1 MRIIGIDIQNFR
13 KLFGCHIDISKETT
27 LFVGANNSGKTS
39 AMDALAKF
47 LANRSFVFNDIT
59 IAKRID
65 INRIGTKW
73 VEADCEQPA
82 DLLDW
87 DTIVPKMDIWLDV
100 APNEMHYVASIIP
113 TLKWRGGKLGVRL
126 ALLPKDVSNLFNEY
140 REAYSSARTTEHA
153 RVEKSSFNLF
163 PKDLCE
169 FLDRKLTTYFS
180 IKAFI
185 LDPSHFEDAPV
196 QPTSFE
202 AECLT
207 DNPLKDIVRVDMID
221 AQRGFADPDSSE
233 GTEKVRK
240 QLSAQ
245 MRNYYEKH
253 LDPEKAPSPEDLDI
267 LEATEGARQVFDK
280 TLALKFAPAIKE
292 LEGLGYPGISDPKLT
307 ITTKVMTSETLKHDS
322 AVQYALSKTDN
333 TLKLPEKYNGLGYQ
347 NLISMVFDLM
357 GFRDDWM
364 REGKAKDTNTVI
376 EPMHLVLV
384 EEPEAHLHIQVQ
396 QVFIRQAYKV
406 LTNHKFLKQNLNF
419 TTQLVISTHSSHI
432 AIETTFGNLRYFK
445 RLPEGTECAVAT
457 SKVINLSDVF
467 GDSDQTNKFV
477 TRYLQSTHC
486 DLFFADAAILVEGVA
501 ESMLLPHF
509 IRSKFPEL
517 YQRYITILGVN
528 GRHAHRLSPLIEKLC
543 LPTLVITDLDP
554 AEKEGYHKS
563 VVPKRGEGQISGNYA
578 IAKWL
583 MKEKDIDKL
592 VDYSEDK
599 KEFSFASP
607 YRFSIRLAYQTP
619 VKVDFEGEEKEAI
632 PGTFED
638 CLIYTNYTQQQR
650 PRSDAEVGNV
660 RLFIV
665 SSDANKE
672 VTEQRVA
679 EIMSEETGDGEWRD
693 SKQYKSLI
701 LEHHMAASRFGF
713 LELYLPLNEVPV
725 FNTSL
730 RDGSISELSFLSKVI
745 SPLVQAYKG
754 NNDFEVLKIVKEY
767 SPLMESKKWISLDD
781 QTKALQQVESAV
793 DKLMELW
800 KDDAIPTCLDV
811 LRSIQDTGLFKLDE
825 RVDNI
830 LSSPAAD
837 ESIRITALRKALSVP
852 FTTLE
857 KYFAYVS
864 DNTRFATH
872 QGVKGLEFP
881 RVMVIIDDAEAK
893 GFLFSYEKL
902 FGVKLKTETDIKNE
916 REGKDNS
923 ITRTTRLFYVACTRA
938 QKSLAIIAYTYDCEA
953 VKATAMKNN
962 WFEDDEI
969 RLLE

>member
-1 MRIIGIDIQNFR
+1 MQITSITIQNFR
-13 KLFGCHIDISKETT
+13 KLLECHIDISEQTT

-73 VEADCEQPA
+73 VEADCQQPA

-87 DTIVPKMDIWLDV
+87 DAIVPKMDIWLDV
-100 APNEMHYVASIIP
+100 ASNEMHYVASIIP

-126 ALLPKDVSNLFNEY
+126 ALLPKDVSKLFNEY
-140 REAYSSARTTEHA
+140 REAYFSARITEHA
-153 RVEKSSFNLF
+153 RADKKSSFNLF

-169 FLDRKLTTYFS
+169 FLDRKLITYFS

-185 LDPSHFEDAPV
+185 LDPAHFGDVPV

-202 AECLT
+202 SECLT

-245 MRNYYEKH
+245 MRSYYEKH
-253 LDPEKAPSPEDLDI
+253 LDPEKSPSPEDLGI
-267 LEATEGARQVFDK
+267 LEATEDARKVFDK

-307 ITTKVMTSETLKHDS
+307 ITTKVMTGETLKHDS

-364 REGKAKDTNTVI
+364 REGKAKDTNAAI

-406 LTNHKFLKQNLNF
+406 LTNHQFLKQNSNF
-419 TTQLVISTHSSHI
+419 ATQLVISTHSSHI
-432 AIETTFGNLRYFK
+432 ARETTFGNLRYFK
-445 RLPEGTECAVAT
+445 RLPEGTECGVAT

-467 GDSDQTNKFV
+467 GNSDQTNKFV

-486 DLFFADAAILVEGVA
+486 DLFFADAAILVEGAA

-517 YQRYITILGVN
+517 YQRYITLLEVN

-554 AEKEGYHKS
+554 AEKEGHHKS

-592 VDYSEDK
+592 LDCSEDK
-599 KEFSFASP
+599 KEISFPFP
-607 YRFSIRLAYQTP
+607 YQFSIRIAYQTP
-619 VKVDFEGEEKEAI
+619 VKVDFKGEEKEAI

-638 CLIYTNYTQQQR
+638 CLIYTNY
-650 PRSDAEVGNV
+650 DLFKKIEVTDPGNLV
-660 RLFIV
+660 EQTHDLLN
-665 SSDANKE
+665 SSDTFETIHEKIYKMLCAGKSG
-672 VTEQRVA
+672 QKA
-679 EIMSEETGDGEWRD
+679 EFALDVIFE
-693 SKQYKSLI
+693 
-701 LEHHMAASRFGF
+701 
-713 LELYLPLNEVPV
+713 
-725 FNTSL
+725 
-730 RDGSISELSFLSKVI
+730 I
-745 SPLVQAYKG
+745 SP
-754 NNDFEVLKIVKEY
+754 
-767 SPLMESKKWISLDD
+767 
-781 QTKALQQVESAV
+781 
-793 DKLMELW
+793 
-800 KDDAIPTCLDV
+800 
-811 LRSIQDTGLFKLDE
+811 DE
-825 RVDNI
+825 
-830 LSSPAAD
+830 
-837 ESIRITALRKALSVP
+837 LSVP
-852 FTTLE
+852 P
-857 KYFAYVS
+857 YI
-864 DNTRFATH
+864 D
-872 QGVKGLEFP
+872 QGLIWLQRYLHP
-881 RVMVIIDDAEAK
+881 
-893 GFLFSYEKL
+893 
-902 FGVKLKTETDIKNE
+902 
-916 REGKDNS
+916 
-923 ITRTTRLFYVACTRA
+923 
-938 QKSLAIIAYTYDCEA
+938 
-953 VKATAMKNN
+953 
-962 WFEDDEI
+962 ED
-969 RLLE
+969 

>member
-419 TTQLVISTHSSHI
+419 TTQLVISTH
-432 AIETTFGNLRYFK
+432 
-445 RLPEGTECAVAT
+445 
-457 SKVINLSDVF
+457 
-467 GDSDQTNKFV
+467 Q
-477 TRYLQSTHC
+477 
-486 DLFFADAAILVEGVA
+486 
-501 ESMLLPHF
+501 
-509 IRSKFPEL
+509 
-517 YQRYITILGVN
+517 
-528 GRHAHRLSPLIEKLC
+528 
-543 LPTLVITDLDP
+543 
-554 AEKEGYHKS
+554 
-563 VVPKRGEGQISGNYA
+563 
-578 IAKWL
+578 
-583 MKEKDIDKL
+583 
-592 VDYSEDK
+592 
-599 KEFSFASP
+599 
-607 YRFSIRLAYQTP
+607 
-619 VKVDFEGEEKEAI
+619 
-632 PGTFED
+632 
-638 CLIYTNYTQQQR
+638 
-650 PRSDAEVGNV
+650 
-660 RLFIV
+660 
-665 SSDANKE
+665 
-672 VTEQRVA
+672 
-679 EIMSEETGDGEWRD
+679 
-693 SKQYKSLI
+693 
-701 LEHHMAASRFGF
+701 
-713 LELYLPLNEVPV
+713 
-725 FNTSL
+725 
-730 RDGSISELSFLSKVI
+730 
-745 SPLVQAYKG
+745 
-754 NNDFEVLKIVKEY
+754 
-767 SPLMESKKWISLDD
+767 
-781 QTKALQQVESAV
+781 
-793 DKLMELW
+793 
-800 KDDAIPTCLDV
+800 
-811 LRSIQDTGLFKLDE
+811 
-825 RVDNI
+825 
-830 LSSPAAD
+830 
-837 ESIRITALRKALSVP
+837 
-852 FTTLE
+852 
-857 KYFAYVS
+857 
-864 DNTRFATH
+864 
-872 QGVKGLEFP
+872 
-881 RVMVIIDDAEAK
+881 
-893 GFLFSYEKL
+893 
-902 FGVKLKTETDIKNE
+902 IKNH
-916 REGKDNS
+916 
-923 ITRTTRLFYVACTRA
+923 
-938 QKSLAIIAYTYDCEA
+938 
-953 VKATAMKNN
+953 
-962 WFEDDEI
+962 
-969 RLLE
+969 